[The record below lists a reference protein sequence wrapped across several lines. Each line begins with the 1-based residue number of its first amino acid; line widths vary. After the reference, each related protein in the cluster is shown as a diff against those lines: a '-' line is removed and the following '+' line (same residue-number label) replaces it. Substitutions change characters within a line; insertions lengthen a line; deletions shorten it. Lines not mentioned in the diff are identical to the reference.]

1 MVNASYQ
8 VIPRL
13 DRSFSVEITEPDV
26 LSHAALGF
34 LTEADANSWIIS
46 DKRLAFS
53 ESHWLRF
60 ADRYAGRH

>member
-8 VIPRL
+8 VIQRL

-34 LTEADANSWIIS
+34 LTEADANTWIVG
-46 DKRLAFS
+46 DKRLALS
-53 ESHWLRF
+53 ESHWLRS